1 MTEIFRPVRLIAPEP
16 LAEMAA
22 PTEIEL
28 LAVLAASVRFVFKG
42 RLKSDVT
49 AIFPVVPLP
58 IVIRLAVIRFN
69 SVWFIPRLAESS
81 APPRFTPAPI
91 VWICTSPAEVAFTFA
106 TSAMELAVRLIR
118 PPLDEMQA
126 DAELE

>member
-1 MTEIFRPVRLIAPEP
+1 MPATVIFRPVRLIAPEP

-28 LAVLAASVRFVFKG
+28 LAVLAASIRPVFKG

-49 AIFPVVPLP
+49 AILPVVPLP

-69 SVWFIPRLAESS
+69 SV
-81 APPRFTPAPI
+81 
-91 VWICTSPAEVAFTFA
+91 
-106 TSAMELAVRLIR
+106 
-118 PPLDEMQA
+118 
-126 DAELE
+126 